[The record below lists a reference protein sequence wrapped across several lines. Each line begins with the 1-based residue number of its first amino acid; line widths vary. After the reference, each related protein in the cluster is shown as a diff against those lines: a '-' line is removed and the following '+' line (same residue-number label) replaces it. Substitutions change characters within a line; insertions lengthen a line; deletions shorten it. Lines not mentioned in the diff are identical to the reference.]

1 MNRFYSVARRK
12 IIWAMI
18 WRNFLRR
25 LPGERRGNDIPA
37 SLIEL
42 LPVGPTPRLSINQ
55 KVDTKV
61 STIEKSPKIQTLSDD
76 GTIPA
81 NRKITHERSFRG
93 IGTGG
98 SLPTGSVPVQK
109 QCHLVPRSVG
119 HQVGTKRP
127 DVGRRIGRQSKQ
139 TIRLIDAVRPNIRA
153 RHPRPARAV
162 AVFDKGQRGD

>member
-81 NRKITHERSFRG
+81 NRRSL
-93 IGTGG
+93 TN
-98 SLPTGSVPVQK
+98 VPFVGLGLGAVFQ
-109 QCHLVPRSVG
+109 LVPSQCKSNVIWCPDPSA
-119 HQVGTKRP
+119 TK
-127 DVGRRIGRQSKQ
+127 
-139 TIRLIDAVRPNIRA
+139 
-153 RHPRPARAV
+153 
-162 AVFDKGQRGD
+162 